1 MKRNHIRFIDLFAG
15 MGGIRLG
22 FEQACEQQGLQPTCV
37 LTSEIKEHALQAYRD
52 NFPAEPIWGDV
63 SLLNLDKLPD
73 FDVLLAGFPCQPFS
87 HAGKRQGF
95 ADTRGTLFFE
105 IEKILA
111 HKKPFGFLL
120 ENVEGLVGHDGGRTL
135 RIILEKLTELGY
147 KTTWEVLNAKDF
159 GVPQDRKRIFIVG
172 SKTHPV
178 SLQSFPKK
186 TAQLAS
192 VLEKGLPVLDT
203 AFTKMLLAHY
213 APHELLGKAIKDKRG
228 GKDNIHSW
236 DIELKG
242 AVSAQQRS
250 LLEQLLRE
258 RRKKHWAVQKGIR
271 WMDGM
276 PLTLDEIAT
285 FFLPNQ
291 SKSHLKA
298 LLDDLV
304 AKGYVRFEHPK
315 DLVTPPGKTRPVRQ
329 YKTDVPKGYNI
340 VVGNLSFEI
349 RKILDENGICPTL
362 VAADMGK
369 LAVVDGQGIR
379 HLSIREGLRLSGFPD
394 SYQLNMPATQAY
406 DLLGNTVV
414 VDVVRAIAERLLS
427 VYQHDKPINIKSQ
440 RPIQEGLFQTGSV

>member
-1 MKRNHIRFIDLFAG
+1 MKHNHIRFIDLFAG

-22 FEQACEQQGLQPTCV
+22 FEQACEQQGIRSSCV
-37 LTSEIKEHALQAYRD
+37 LTSEIKEHALQAYQD
-52 NFPAEPIWGDV
+52 NFPADSIWGDV
-63 SLLNLDKLPD
+63 SQLNLAALPD

-120 ENVEGLVGHDGGRTL
+120 ENVEGLVGHDSGRTL
-135 RIILEKLTELGY
+135 RVILKKLTELGY
-147 KTTWEVLNAKDF
+147 QTTWQVLNAKHF

-172 SKTHPV
+172 TKKHSV
-178 SLQSFPKK
+178 SLAGFSHK
-186 TAQLAS
+186 TARLAS

-203 AFTKMLLAHY
+203 AFTKTLLAHY
-213 APHELLGKAIKDKRG
+213 APHELQGKAIKDKRG

-242 AVSAQQRS
+242 SVSQEQRR

-258 RRKKHWAVQKGIR
+258 RRKKHWAVQKGIH

-276 PLTLDEIAT
+276 PLTFDEIAT
-285 FFLPNQ
+285 FYVPNNADEDLQ
-291 SKSHLKA
+291 TM
-298 LLDDLV
+298 LDDLV

-315 DLVTPPGKTRPVRQ
+315 DLVIPEGKTRPVRQ

-394 SYQLNMPATQAY
+394 SYQLNLPAAQAY

-414 VDVVRAIAERLLS
+414 VDVVRAIADRLVS
-427 VYQHDKPINIKSQ
+427 VYAEDKPINTTPQ
-440 RPIQEGLFQTGSV
+440 RPIQEGLFQTHSV